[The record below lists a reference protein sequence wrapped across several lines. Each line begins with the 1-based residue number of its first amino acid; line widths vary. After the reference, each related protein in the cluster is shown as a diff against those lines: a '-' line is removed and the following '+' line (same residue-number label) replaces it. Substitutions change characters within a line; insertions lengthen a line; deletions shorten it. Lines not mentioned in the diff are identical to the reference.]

1 MFALNDK
8 QMSMRPTVPVALPLD
23 EFAKELEPLGPN
35 QRDVLSTG
43 VRSLSP
49 DVLDYVLFL
58 PAMGL
63 VCGLAISLRLIGPL
77 FVVIPIGSCLL
88 YALLRRTAPPGLLSA
103 YIAFCIFVA
112 MLSGFHF
119 FPTSWQIY
127 FINEAVVRQMIPLLG
142 FFAVA
147 WASKAYFQ
155 RRLLG
160 GDVFWGAPFIIV
172 LGFAVGPAVMLQQG
186 LQYQGDDPAVSIL
199 ALYGAFINN
208 VVIVMFF
215 VMGYIFWTND
225 WRRYAGLVTIV
236 AIAVVTHFLQ
246 FRILTLVALAALFG
260 APGRIVVIGVVAIFI
275 GGYTIGLGYIPE
287 VMLLSPNS
295 GIRLAFIADA
305 LSSVIHTYGIG
316 IGYGTESVRWQYEF
330 PDMSVFTFLSDPGS
344 ITSDRMLELLST
356 GVHNSFVQSLLRTG
370 VLGFLLFVAAFASA
384 LPPRNVPK
392 GVYNHASI
400 VFCMI
405 FIACFVNPALESPLQ
420 AVGIGF
426 VYGYLLAL
434 RAGAR
439 ARLPAGF
446 VGAVRPPLRPRSLPS
461 SANV

>member
-1 MFALNDK
+1 
-8 QMSMRPTVPVALPLD
+8 MRPSVPVALPPHD
-23 EFAKELEPLGPN
+23 FAEELEPLGPN
-35 QRDVLSTG
+35 RRDALNAG

-49 DVLDYVLFL
+49 DVLDYALFL
-58 PAMGL
+58 PAIGL

-77 FVVIPIGSCLL
+77 FVVIPVGSCLL

-103 YIAFCIFVA
+103 YVAFCIFVA
-112 MLSGFHF
+112 VLSGFHL
-119 FPTSWQIY
+119 FPTSWQIF
-127 FINEAVVRQMIPLLG
+127 FINEAAVRQLIPLLG

-147 WASKAYFQ
+147 WASKAYFR
-155 RRLLG
+155 RRLLR

-186 LQYQGDDPAVSIL
+186 LQYQGDDPASSIL

-236 AIAVVTHFLQ
+236 AIAVVTHFEQ
-246 FRILTLVALAALFG
+246 FRILALVALATLLG
-260 APGRIVVIGVVAIFI
+260 ASGRIVVIGVVAMFI
-275 GGYTIGLGYIPE
+275 GGYAIALDHIPE
-287 VMLLSPNS
+287 LMLLSPNS

-305 LSSVIHTYGIG
+305 LSSVVDTYGIG
-316 IGYGTESVRWQYEF
+316 IGYGTESVRWQYNF
-330 PDMSVFTFLSDPGS
+330 PDMPVFTFRPDPES
-344 ITSDRMLELLST
+344 VTPDRMLELLST

-370 VLGFLLFVAAFASA
+370 VVGFLLFVAAFASA
-384 LPPRNVPK
+384 LPPRNAPK
-392 GVYNHASI
+392 GVHNHASI

-434 RAGAR
+434 RASAWAR
-439 ARLPAGF
+439 FPAGA

>member
-1 MFALNDK
+1 MHPTISVTL
-8 QMSMRPTVPVALPLD
+8 RPD
-23 EFAKELEPLGPN
+23 NFAKELEPLGPN
-35 QRDVLSTG
+35 QRDALSTST
-43 VRSLSP
+43 RSLSP

-88 YALLRRTAPPGLLSA
+88 YALLRRTVPPGLLSA

-112 MLSGFHF
+112 VLSGFHL
-119 FPTSWQIY
+119 FPTSWQIH
-127 FINEAVVRQMIPLLG
+127 FANEAVVRQLIPMLG

-147 WASKAYFQ
+147 WASKAYFW
-155 RRLLG
+155 RRLLR
-160 GDVFWGAPFIIV
+160 GDVFWGAPFIII

-186 LQYQGDDPAVSIL
+186 LQYQGDDPAISIL

-225 WRRYAGLVTIV
+225 WRRYAGLVAIV
-236 AIAVVTHFLQ
+236 AIAVVTHFAQ
-246 FRILTLVALAALFG
+246 FRILALVALAALFG
-260 APGRIVVIGVVAIFI
+260 APARIVVIGVVVIFI
-275 GGYTIGLGYIPE
+275 VGYAIGLGHISE

-305 LSSVIHTYGIG
+305 LSSVIDTYGIG

-330 PDMSVFTFLSDPGS
+330 PDMEMFTFLPDPES
-344 ITSDRMLELLST
+344 ITPDRMLEVLST

-370 VLGFLLFVAAFASA
+370 VVGFLLFVAAFASA

-434 RAGAR
+434 RASAR
-439 ARLPAGF
+439 ARFPAGA
-446 VGAVRPPLRPRSLPS
+446 VGGLGPPPRPRPLPR